1 MPIASSSPNS
11 VLGVGTAYPNLT
23 ASGTMKYVPEI
34 YSGKLLVK
42 FYANSVFG
50 DITNTDYEGEIKAH
64 GDKVIIR
71 TTPDVSISD
80 YTKGQDLALAVP
92 TAASTEMTI
101 DKAKYWNFLVE
112 DVDKFQSDVAFA
124 EKWTDD
130 ASTQLKLVVDRD
142 VLNSVRT
149 SAAAQVGYTGAT
161 AFGATTTPRV
171 LTKTDVIDHI
181 VDAMV
186 RLDELNIP
194 ENDRFLVLPA
204 WAVGMLKKS
213 DLKDASI
220 TGDGTSVLRNGRV
233 GMIDRATIYMSN
245 QLPNGVSGGLAA
257 GEFASYFG
265 QKSAISFASQL
276 TNTETI
282 RSERTFGH
290 LYRGLQVYGFKVLKA
305 DALGYSVIKKG

>member
-1 MPIASSSPNS
+1 MSIASSSPNS
-11 VLGVGTAYPNLT
+11 VLGTGTAYPNLT

-42 FYANSVFG
+42 FYAASIFG
-50 DITNTDYEGEIKAH
+50 DICNTDYEGEIKAH

-80 YTKGQDLALAVP
+80 YTKGQDLGLQVP
-92 TAASTEMTI
+92 TSPAVELTI

-112 DVDKFQSDVAFA
+112 DVDKFQSDIAFA

-142 VLNSVRT
+142 ILANIRT
-149 SAAAQVGYTGAT
+149 GATMQTGLTAAT

-171 LTKTDVIDHI
+171 LTKADILDYI
-181 VDAMV
+181 VDANVVM
-186 RLDELNIP
+186 DEKNLP
-194 ENDRFLVLPA
+194 ESERFFVLPA
-204 WAVGMLKKS
+204 WAIGMLKKS

-233 GMIDRATIYMSN
+233 GMIDRSTIYMSN
-245 QLPNGVSGGLAA
+245 QLPNGVAGGLAA
-257 GEFASYFG
+257 GEFAAYFG
-265 QKSAISFASQL
+265 HKSGASFASQL

-290 LYRGLQVYGFKVLKA
+290 LYRGLQVYGYKVLKG
-305 DALGYSVIKKG
+305 DSLGYSVIKKG